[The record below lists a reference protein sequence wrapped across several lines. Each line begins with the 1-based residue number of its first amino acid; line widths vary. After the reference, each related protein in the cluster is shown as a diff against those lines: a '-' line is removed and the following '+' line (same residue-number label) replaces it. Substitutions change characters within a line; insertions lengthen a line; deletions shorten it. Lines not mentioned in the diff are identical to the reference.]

1 MSESREQQIIFEWA
15 SWQKN
20 KYPGIETMYHIA
32 NEGKRSA
39 SNGSRLK
46 REGLKCGV
54 SDICVPVAKSGYNNL
69 YIELKSGK
77 NKATREQLN
86 FIDLINKYGGKAL
99 VVYEADNAIEVIK
112 AYFEGR
118 IDKLN
123 IIDNIYPN
131 RIRSARE
138 RKHKGFCG
146 KFCEDCNNRKC
157 IERK

>member
-20 KYPGIETMYHIA
+20 KYPGIEAMYHIA

-46 REGLKCGV
+46 REGLKSGV
-54 SDICVPVAKSGYNNL
+54 SDICVPVAKCGYNNL

-77 NKATREQLN
+77 NKATKEQLD
-86 FIDLINKYGGKAL
+86 FIGLINKYGGKAL

-123 IIDNIYPN
+123 IIDNQYPYKD
-131 RIRSARE
+131 RSTRK

-146 KFCEDCNNRKC
+146 NYCEDCNKNKCLGRK
-157 IERK
+157 

>member
-20 KYPGIETMYHIA
+20 KYPGIEAMYHIA

-46 REGLKCGV
+46 REGLKSGV
-54 SDICVPVAKSGYNNL
+54 SDICVPVAKCGYNNL

-77 NKATREQLN
+77 NKATKEQLD
-86 FIDLINKYGGKAL
+86 FIGLINKYGGKAL

-123 IIDNIYPN
+123 IIDNVYPYID
-131 RIRSARE
+131 RKTRK

-146 KFCEDCNNRKC
+146 NYCEDCNNNKCLGRK
-157 IERK
+157 

>member
-20 KYPGIETMYHIA
+20 KYPGIEAMYHIA

-39 SNGSRLK
+39 SSGSRLK
-46 REGLKCGV
+46 REGLKSGV
-54 SDICVPVAKSGYNNL
+54 SDICVPVAKCGYNNL

-77 NKATREQLN
+77 NRATKEQLD
-86 FIDLINKYGGKAL
+86 FISLINKYGGKAL

-123 IIDNIYPN
+123 IIDNQYPYKD
-131 RIRSARE
+131 
-138 RKHKGFCG
+138 RKTRKKRHKGFCG
-146 KFCEDCNNRKC
+146 NYCEDCKNKRC

>member
-15 SWQKN
+15 SWNKN
-20 KYPGIETMYHIA
+20 KYPGIEAMYHIA

-46 REGLKCGV
+46 REGLKSGV
-54 SDICVPVAKSGYNNL
+54 SDICVPVAKCGYNNL

-86 FIDLINKYGGKAL
+86 FINLINKYGGKAL
-99 VVYEADNAIEVIK
+99 IVYEADNAIEVIK

-123 IIDNIYPN
+123 IIDNQYPY
-131 RIRSARE
+131 RE
-138 RKHKGFCG
+138 KKTRKRKHMGFCG
-146 KFCEDCNNRKC
+146 KYCEDCNNRKC
-157 IERK
+157 LERK

>member
-46 REGLKCGV
+46 REGLKSGV
-54 SDICVPVAKSGYNNL
+54 SDICVPVAKCGYNNL

-77 NKATREQLN
+77 NKATKEQLDFRYYWLSQDN
-86 FIDLINKYGGKAL
+86 NYLTDEYNKLKNLFI
-99 VVYEADNAIEVIK
+99 
-112 AYFEGR
+112 
-118 IDKLN
+118 
-123 IIDNIYPN
+123 N
-131 RIRSARE
+131 R
-138 RKHKGFCG
+138 
-146 KFCEDCNNRKC
+146 
-157 IERK
+157 